1 MSVNWMPGGVYWAL
15 ATLASDY
22 TLEIPLHRLARELR
36 AAERPPPATRV
47 CVPVRRRQPLSHSV
61 RAART
66 IRDAGMRPIVPLS
79 AGELSDLHAAD
90 RTFGVLADA
99 GAREVTAVWPDS
111 ADVVDVLDDLA
122 RVISIGRLRGR
133 GISGISVAGGLA
145 GNVPQFS
152 ADLLRAFD
160 SVYDAGR
167 VNDVDVTLLAPS
179 MQAVESVV
187 EWERVLSAAG
197 NRIPIR
203 ARIPGIAQNPARRAV
218 PMLLGL
224 AAAVDEDPECLITGV
239 QLKLRG
245 SLAKTSVFAH
255 EVCKG
260 NFVVED
266 TENGYQFSLLPARR
280 SKEGRPDD

>member
-47 CVPVRRRQPLSHSV
+47 CVPVRRGRPLSHIV
-61 RAART
+61 RAAQR
-66 IRDAGMRPIVPLS
+66 IRDADMRPIVSVS
-79 AGELSDLHAAD
+79 AGELGDLRGAD
-90 RTFGVLADA
+90 RTLGALADA

-111 ADVVDVLDDLA
+111 ADVIDVLDDLA
-122 RVISIGRLRGR
+122 RVISLGRLRGS
-133 GISGISVAGGLA
+133 GIAGISVSGGLA
-145 GNVPQFS
+145 GSVPQYS

-160 SVYDAGR
+160 SVYEAGR
-167 VNDVDVTLLAPS
+167 ENDLDVTLLAPS

-187 EWERVLSAAG
+187 EWERILSAAG

-203 ARIPGIAQNPARRAV
+203 VRIPGIARNPARRAV

-224 AAAVDEDPECLITGV
+224 AAAIDEDPECLITGV

-245 SLAKTSVFAH
+245 SLATTSVFAH
-255 EVCKG
+255 EVGKG

-266 TENGYQFSLLPARR
+266 TENGYQFSLLSARR
-280 SKEGRPDD
+280 SKEGRSDG